1 MKKEV
6 KINTKNN
13 IKRPSVKDVSS
24 KVLNRDRRNAALQ
37 VKNKRY
43 KVPGTEEAK
52 KATAARVAKNLK
64 PFQWQPGQSGNPSG
78 CPKGTVHFHV
88 ALRRL
93 GEETGCFASEMKTI
107 RKYFPNFPKDASVE
121 QMMAAMVQII
131 AMKKGYP
138 WAYDRCFGKVAQQI
152 DFNQKG
158 EAVSNV
164 KIDITKLTPEQ
175 IEALRGII
183 RVSTN
188 ATDDGDT
195 SGS

>member
-1 MKKEV
+1 MNKKTKVNMKSSV
-6 KINTKNN
+6 K
-13 IKRPSVKDVSS
+13 PSVI
-24 KVLNRDRRNAALQ
+24 KVGAKILGRDRRNVVRQKKLAESRIISSKQIEA
-37 VKNKRY
+37 NKKR
-43 KVPGTEEAK
+43 VEA
-52 KATAARVAKNLK
+52 LK
-64 PFQWQPGQSGNPSG
+64 PFQWQPGQSGNPAG
-78 CPKGTVHFHV
+78 MPKGTVHFHV

-121 QMMAAMVQII
+121 QMMAAMIQII

-175 IEALRGII
+175 VEALRGII